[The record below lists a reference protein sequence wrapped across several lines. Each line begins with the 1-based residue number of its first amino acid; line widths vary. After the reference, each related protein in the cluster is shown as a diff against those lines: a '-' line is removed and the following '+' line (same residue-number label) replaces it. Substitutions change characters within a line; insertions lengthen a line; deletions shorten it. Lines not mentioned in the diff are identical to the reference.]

1 MKKSQDE
8 MGRILEVT
16 MNYLAEI
23 KAFYDRLEIKP
34 LPSPAIALWHALMSM
49 ANKTGWQ
56 QDFTVAGSVLM
67 LKSGLNAQAVK
78 RARNRLE
85 QEGFITWRS
94 RSGNQSAIYRMN
106 SLVVQNDSKNVPQQE
121 SNSFVVQNSIKNVPQ
136 DEPQNVPQDE
146 PQSVPIN
153 KHKLKHKQNNI
164 PSISPLMHF
173 EDFWS
178 AFPKKQR
185 RKLTM
190 DAYCDLILSGTVTE
204 EELVKSAENYAE
216 YVKINNSMIYFPNN
230 FLKNY
235 VFEDFLPEV
244 YQKPEPISNRHKQTS
259 LTESQMDQIEK
270 LSQVRKVAKNEYP
283 LEVKF

>member
-1 MKKSQDE
+1 
-8 MGRILEVT
+8 

-34 LPSPAIALWHALMSM
+34 LPSPAIALWHALMSI

-94 RSGNQSAIYRMN
+94 RSGNQSAIYHMN

-136 DEPQNVPQDE
+136 DEPQ
-146 PQSVPIN
+146 SVPIN
-153 KHKLKHKQNNI
+153 KHKLKHKQKQNNI
-164 PSISPLMHF
+164 PSISPLTHF

-190 DAYCDLILSGTVTE
+190 DAYCDLILSGTITE

-216 YVKINNSMIYFPNN
+216 YVKINNSMVYFPNN

-259 LTESQMDQIEK
+259 LTESQMEQIEK
-270 LSQVRKVAKNEYP
+270 LSQVRKDVKNEHP

>member
-1 MKKSQDE
+1 MKKSQDR

-34 LPSPAIALWHALMSM
+34 LPSPAIALWHALMSI

-94 RSGNQSAIYRMN
+94 RSGNQSAIYHMN

-136 DEPQNVPQDE
+136 DEPQ
-146 PQSVPIN
+146 SVPIN

-164 PSISPLMHF
+164 PSISPLTHF

-190 DAYCDLILSGTVTE
+190 DAYCDLILSGTITE

-216 YVKINNSMIYFPNN
+216 YVKINNSMVYFPNN

-259 LTESQMDQIEK
+259 LTESQMEQIEK
-270 LSQVRKVAKNEYP
+270 LSQVRKDVKNEHP

>member
-1 MKKSQDE
+1 
-8 MGRILEVT
+8 

-34 LPSPAIALWHALMSM
+34 LPSPAIALWHALMSI

-94 RSGNQSAIYRMN
+94 RSGNQSAIYHMN
-106 SLVVQNDSKNVPQQE
+106 SLVVQNDSKNVPQSVPQQE

-136 DEPQNVPQDE
+136 DEPQSVPQNVPQDE

-153 KHKLKHKQNNI
+153 KHKLKHKQKQNNI
-164 PSISPLMHF
+164 PSISPLTHF

-190 DAYCDLILSGTVTE
+190 DAYCDLVLSGMITE

-216 YVKINNSMIYFPNN
+216 YVKINNSMVYFPNN

-244 YQKPEPISNRHKQTS
+244 YQKPEPVSNRHKQTS
-259 LTESQMDQIEK
+259 LTESQMEQIEK
-270 LSQVRKVAKNEYP
+270 LSQVRKDVKNEHP